1 MRSQWKNSTALG
13 TAVLWYG
20 LSHTSVWAAGVGW
33 PWDQPLNTFTL
44 ALTGAPAYF
53 ITALGI
59 LLTGVTWAHT
69 HHGVGVMKG
78 TATLAGGAIAIK
90 ALDVMGLLGW
100 TAAGALF

>member
-1 MRSQWKNSTALG
+1 MQRQDQTTRVFLTTLLWLG
-13 TAVLWYG
+13 TMP
-20 LSHTSVWAAGVGW
+20 TPVWAAGAGW
-33 PWDQPLNTFTL
+33 PWDNPLNQFTL

-53 ITALGI
+53 VTALGI

-78 TATLAGGAIAIK
+78 TATLAGGALAIK

-100 TAAGALF
+100 TTAGALF